1 MSAKVEIVIKAAIL
15 LGILIAIN
23 VISNYKHG
31 YIDLTEDKRFT
42 LTDASVKTLKELKE
56 PVFIK
61 VLLEGKFPA
70 GFKRL
75 RNATEE
81 LVKDLND
88 VTGTID
94 YDFQDPNEGNPED
107 RKATLEKLKERGIYP
122 MRLTYVEDDQRV
134 DRMTYPYAVVTY
146 GPRTAVVQLLEEQIP
161 GQDQEVG
168 INNSISLLEYKFVSA
183 LQKLREVDKKNIVI
197 TTGQDEIE
205 RKYLYRL
212 EGELRRYY
220 DVAYLNLDSIVLISD
235 KIDLVIVPGPKS
247 AFSYKDQF
255 KLDHYIMHGGKVIWM
270 IDQLHTR
277 LDSIAAAGV
286 YSPTV
291 VDHGLDDLFFN
302 YGVRVETNAVMDY
315 QSTTIPQV
323 VGYVGEKAQ
332 LDQKP
337 WFFHPLIVPRTGH
350 PIVKNIG
357 QFNPYFP
364 STITVLETPLDVT
377 YTTLLETSPKS
388 RYKYVPMQLTTRI
401 TEVDAQPALFNKGPQ
416 PIAVLAEGTFSSA
429 FKNRVTNDLKGVI
442 EQVGST
448 YRAESYPTKQIWISD
463 SDFVKNRVDEQTG
476 QTTEIGFNYWTRNIY
491 KGNET
496 FIANA
501 VEYLVDDDNVLTA
514 RAKEVKLRLLDP
526 AKTRDQKRYY
536 QILNVAL
543 PLVLLALFGL
553 IFTMIR
559 RRRFAR

>member
-1 MSAKVEIVIKAAIL
+1 
-15 LGILIAIN
+15 
-23 VISNYKHG
+23 
-31 YIDLTEDKRFT
+31 
-42 LTDASVKTLKELKE
+42 
-56 PVFIK
+56 
-61 VLLEGKFPA
+61 
-70 GFKRL
+70 
-75 RNATEE
+75 
-81 LVKDLND
+81 
-88 VTGTID
+88 
-94 YDFQDPNEGNPED
+94 
-107 RKATLEKLKERGIYP
+107 
-122 MRLTYVEDDQRV
+122 
-134 DRMTYPYAVVTY
+134 
-146 GPRTAVVQLLEEQIP
+146 
-161 GQDQEVG
+161 
-168 INNSISLLEYKFVSA
+168 
-183 LQKLREVDKKNIVI
+183 
-197 TTGQDEIE
+197 
-205 RKYLYRL
+205 
-212 EGELRRYY
+212 
-220 DVAYLNLDSIVLISD
+220 
-235 KIDLVIVPGPKS
+235 
-247 AFSYKDQF
+247 
-255 KLDHYIMHGGKVIWM
+255 
-270 IDQLHTR
+270 
-277 LDSIAAAGV
+277 
-286 YSPTV
+286 
-291 VDHGLDDLFFN
+291 
-302 YGVRVETNAVMDY
+302 
-315 QSTTIPQV
+315 
-323 VGYVGEKAQ
+323 
-332 LDQKP
+332 
-337 WFFHPLIVPRTGH
+337 
-350 PIVKNIG
+350 VKNIG

-364 STITVLETPLDVT
+364 STVTVLETPLDVT